1 MGQGLKFLRPYTRC
15 ILRLQQEDPQLL
27 VDLPQEGDLFLL
39 KMLRA
44 GEAIKETQIKQ
55 VLHKLYLSFSR
66 WLHCGR
72 RGPAFT
78 KLRQNDQ

>member
-1 MGQGLKFLRPYTRC
+1 MRPYTRY

-44 GEAIKETQIKQ
+44 GEEAIKIKTQIKQ
-55 VLHKLYLSFSR
+55 ILHKLYLSFSR
-66 WLHCGR
+66 WLYCGR

>member
-1 MGQGLKFLRPYTRC
+1 MRPYTRYT
-15 ILRLQQEDPQLL
+15 LRLQQDDPQLL

-44 GEAIKETQIKQ
+44 GESIKIKTQIKQ
-55 VLHKLYLSFSR
+55 ILHKIYLSFSR

>member
-1 MGQGLKFLRPYTRC
+1 MRPYTYYT
-15 ILRLQQEDPQLL
+15 LRLQQDDPQLL

-55 VLHKLYLSFSR
+55 ILPKLYLSFSR

-72 RGPAFT
+72 RGPTFT